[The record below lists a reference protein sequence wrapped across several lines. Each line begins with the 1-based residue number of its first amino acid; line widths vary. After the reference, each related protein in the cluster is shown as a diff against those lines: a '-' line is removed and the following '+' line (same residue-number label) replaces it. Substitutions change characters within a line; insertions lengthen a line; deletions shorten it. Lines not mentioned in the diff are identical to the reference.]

1 MAGIIKRLK
10 RAVNAELHDMM
21 DEQETPD
28 RIAKQLVLETTQKF
42 ETAQKLT
49 IEAVTSE
56 KQLALQLEGLE
67 SDLSKSQEAAEI
79 ALKNGDEV
87 GARRALESKVHS
99 QKLVDTL
106 GPQLEKSKANS
117 AALKEQL
124 AGLQKKLES
133 LKNEKIAIEA
143 RYNGATATGKMEE
156 MSADILAI
164 DDTDARLD
172 KANSLVSAIE
182 ARNEA
187 VADVASVTN
196 PQASVTNADQDVELE
211 MQKLRDQLKK

>member
-10 RAVNAELHDMM
+10 RAVNAELHDLM

-28 RIAKQLVLETTQKF
+28 RIAKQLVLETTEKF
-42 ETAQKLT
+42 EAAQKLT
-49 IEAVTSE
+49 IDAVTSE
-56 KQLALQLEGLE
+56 KQLALQLKGLE
-67 SDLSKSQEAAEI
+67 SDLSKAQEAAEA
-79 ALKNGDEV
+79 ALKNGDEL

-99 QKLVDTL
+99 QKLVDAL
-106 GPQLEKSKANS
+106 GPQLEKSRANS

-133 LKNEKIAIEA
+133 LKSEKIAIEA
-143 RYNGATATGKMEE
+143 RYNGATATGKMEA
-156 MSADILAI
+156 MSADILTA

-196 PQASVTNADQDVELE
+196 PQSTNANSDQDVELE
-211 MQKLRDQLKK
+211 MQKLRDQLNK